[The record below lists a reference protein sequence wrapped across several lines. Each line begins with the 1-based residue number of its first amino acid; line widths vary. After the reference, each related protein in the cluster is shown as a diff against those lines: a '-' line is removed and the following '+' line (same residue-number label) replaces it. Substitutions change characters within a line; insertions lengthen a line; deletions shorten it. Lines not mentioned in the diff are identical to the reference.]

1 MTYSTP
7 VNAYDLTAT
16 VAMAGGA
23 KPHKE
28 KPFDGVDLTPVFQG
42 RSGLAYDRPQFFRRR
57 TVKVR
62 SNQNQIRQSA
72 VRRGDWKYLRTYKTG
87 DRDKYNSFLF
97 NLKEDIGETKNLATE
112 RPEKVK
118 ALAKLL
124 AQWEAEMAETAE
136 PFAPSKN

>member
-16 VAMAGGA
+16 VAMVGGA
-23 KPHKE
+23 KTAQGE
-28 KPFDGVDLTPVFQG
+28 TPSTGLIWPGFQG
-42 RSGLAYDRPQFFRRR
+42 RSELAYDRPQFFRRR

-72 VRRGDWKYLRTYKTG
+72 VRQGDWKYLRTYKTG
-87 DRDKYNSFLF
+87 DSDKYNSFLF
-97 NLKEDIGETKNLATE
+97 NLKDDIGETRNLATE

-124 AQWEAEMAETAE
+124 AQWEAEMAETAA
-136 PFAPSKN
+136 PFAQSKN